1 MSYNSKN
8 IKSVTEIFS
17 VQVVDLTFLK
27 MRANKLMKVARIEE
41 VISRKIPLSSRQQG
55 PPLK

>member
-8 IKSVTEIFS
+8 INSVTEIFS

-27 MRANKLMKVARIEE
+27 MRANKLVKVARIEE
-41 VISRKIPLSSRQQG
+41 VMSKKRPLSSRQQG